1 MITETMNINKAT
13 TPSKS
18 FEFRMKGYDP
28 FVVQS
33 IPELC
38 DYISVFEPFA
48 YFIIPNWARTSEVGS
63 KFIDPKERYEV
74 EIIQYNQDQYNYDY
88 TVVGLLVRLFSKLV
102 RLLVNLLVTI

>member
-1 MITETMNINKAT
+1 MTTETMNINKAT

-88 TVVGLLVRLFSKLV
+88 TVVGLLVRLLV
-102 RLLVNLLVTI
+102 SQ

>member
-1 MITETMNINKAT
+1 MNIETMNINKAT

-38 DYISVFEPFA
+38 DYVSVFEPFA
-48 YFIIPNWARTSEVGS
+48 YFIIPQWARTSEVGS
-63 KFIDPKERYEV
+63 KFIDPRERYEV
-74 EIIQYNQDQYNYDY
+74 EIVQYILGIIMIIQWQDISK
-88 TVVGLLVRLFSKLV
+88 TISKEIKAVGYK
-102 RLLVNLLVTI
+102 I